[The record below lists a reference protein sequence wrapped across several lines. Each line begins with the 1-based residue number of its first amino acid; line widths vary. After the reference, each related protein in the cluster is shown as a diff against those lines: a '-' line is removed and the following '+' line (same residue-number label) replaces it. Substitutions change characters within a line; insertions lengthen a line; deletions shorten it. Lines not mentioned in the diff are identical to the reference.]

1 MGERT
6 HPYVHVSTCICTKKI
21 VRNADASCVFIN
33 RGKEVSSYVQSRKM
47 RVTSDDDILLDVRV
61 AALCQFVMHLTR
73 LEKISTKPDA
83 MDDLGDFSCCMLQ
96 IASDCTLPMPTFTS
110 GRLCIH
116 EEGVESP
123 VAMCC

>member
-21 VRNADASCVFIN
+21 VRNADASRVFIN

-61 AALCQFVMHLTR
+61 TGGALPVC
-73 LEKISTKPDA
+73 DA
-83 MDDLGDFSCCMLQ
+83 SYKTGENLHQ
-96 IASDCTLPMPTFTS
+96 T
-110 GRLCIH
+110 
-116 EEGVESP
+116 
-123 VAMCC
+123 